1 MNTLRQPVVAY
12 FLALLVVICAARNS
26 SAAEYEGVMA
36 TQIKKSTTSS
46 NGQKLDYLKTD
57 SPEVTVLMVEIPAGG
72 ETGWHI
78 HPVPVYA
85 YMLSGAITVEMENK
99 ETYDFSKGDAL
110 LEVVNTPHNGKN
122 LGTVPAKL
130 VVFYTGEQGKPNTVK
145 VHRSPR

>member
-1 MNTLRQPVVAY
+1 MKTFRQSVITY
-12 FLALLVVICAARNS
+12 LLALFILNSAAINV
-26 SAAEYEGVMA
+26 SAAEYEGLIV
-36 TQIKKSTTSS
+36 TQIKKSTTAS

-57 SPEVTVLMVEIPAGG
+57 SPEVTVLIVEIPAGG

-78 HPVPVYA
+78 HSVPVYA

-99 ETYDFSKGDAL
+99 ETYHFREGDAL

-122 LGTVPAKL
+122 TGKAPAKL

-145 VHRSPR
+145 VVRK